1 MFQYSNPPM
10 TLHPY
15 NLVVSPT
22 ALDAHATIFSGQ
34 LFRFNSDDTS
44 NITGVQGQT
53 VIHVS
58 QTPDA
63 IFTKTSS
70 PDPGTLI
77 NDFFA
82 IETIDLDAL
91 AYQWSNI
98 PLFNAAWQ
106 NQPGIR
112 ITKQDPH
119 ECIFAFLCASAAPIS
134 RISQML
140 NTLAR
145 NHGTPLA
152 PGLHAFPTLEQ
163 LLTVTEAD
171 LRSYGFGFRAPRI
184 IAAANYFYTNSI
196 TPAHLAALNYNDL
209 VSTLTKIDGCGRK
222 IADCI
227 ALFAFQHHHAVPV
240 DTHIWKIARN
250 HFVPQLADLSLT
262 PKTYQLAVDAF
273 HDRFGDY
280 AGWAQQIL
288 FYQQAT
294 RKPKSNP

>member
-1 MFQYSNPPM
+1 M
-10 TLHPY
+10 TLHPH

-34 LFRFNSDDTS
+34 LFRFTSDDAA
-44 NITGVQGQT
+44 NITGVQGQN
-53 VIHVS
+53 VIQIT
-58 QTPDA
+58 QTPNA
-63 IFTKTSS
+63 IFTKTSN
-70 PDPGTLI
+70 PDPATLVK
-77 NDFFA
+77 DFFA
-82 IETIDLDAL
+82 LETIDLNKL
-91 AYQWSNI
+91 AEQWSNI
-98 PLFNAAWQ
+98 PLFDAAWQ

-112 ITKQDPH
+112 INKQDPH

-145 NHGTPLA
+145 NHGTLLA

-163 LLTVTEAD
+163 LHSVTETD

-184 IAAANYFYTNSI
+184 IAAANYFHTNSI
-196 TPAHLAALNYNDL
+196 TPAQLAALDYNDL
-209 VSTLTKIDGCGRK
+209 VCTLTKIDGCGRK

-294 RKPKSNP
+294 RNPKSNA

>member
-1 MFQYSNPPM
+1 M
-10 TLHPY
+10 TPHSYKLH
-15 NLVVSPT
+15 VSPS

-34 LFRFNSDDTS
+34 LFRFTQDPIG
-44 NITGVQGQT
+44 NIVGVQGKN
-53 VIHVS
+53 VIQLQ
-58 QTPDA
+58 QTPAA
-63 IFTKTSS
+63 IHAQTSNPNTKFF
-70 PDPGTLI
+70 I

-82 IETIDLDAL
+82 LDTVDIEVIAKK
-91 AYQWSNI
+91 WHSE
-98 PLFNAAWQ
+98 PLFAAAWE

-119 ECIFAFLCASAAPIS
+119 ECLFAFLCASAAPIS

-145 NHGTPLA
+145 HHGTHICENLY
-152 PGLHAFPTLEQ
+152 AFPTIEQ
-163 LLTVTEAD
+163 LLDVTEAE

-184 IAAANYFYTNSI
+184 IAAAHFLVANDISMD
-196 TPAHLAALNYNDL
+196 ALASLSYSEL
-209 VSTLTKIDGCGRK
+209 VATLTKINGCGRK

-227 ALFAFQHHHAVPV
+227 ALFAFGHHHAVPV

-250 HFVPQLADLSLT
+250 HFAPNLADVSLT
-262 PKTYQLAVDAF
+262 PKNYQLAVDAF

-294 RKPKSNP
+294 RKPKSTP

>member
-1 MFQYSNPPM
+1 M
-10 TLHPY
+10 TLHPH
-15 NLVVSPT
+15 NLAVSPT

-34 LFRFNSDDTS
+34 LFRFTSDDAA
-44 NITGVQGQT
+44 NITGVQGQN
-53 VIHVS
+53 VIQVA
-58 QTPDA
+58 QTPDV

-82 IETIDLDAL
+82 LETIDLSAL
-91 AYQWSNI
+91 ACQWSNI
-98 PLFNAAWQ
+98 PLFNTAWQ

-152 PGLHAFPTLEQ
+152 PGLYAFPTLEQ
-163 LLTVTEAD
+163 LLSVTEAD

-184 IAAANYFYTNSI
+184 IAAANYFHTNSI
-196 TPAHLAALNYNDL
+196 TPEHLAALNYNDL
-209 VSTLTKIDGCGRK
+209 VITLTKIDGCGRK

>member
-1 MFQYSNPPM
+1 M
-10 TLHPY
+10 TVHSH

-22 ALDAHATIFSGQ
+22 TLDVNATIFSGQ
-34 LFRFNSDDTS
+34 LFRFQRDDAS
-44 NITGVQGQT
+44 NIIGVQGQNVVHLT
-53 VIHVS
+53 
-58 QTPDA
+58 QNPDSIIA
-63 IFTKTSS
+63 KTTGPN
-70 PDPGTLI
+70 PDTFLK
-77 NDFFA
+77 DFFA
-82 IETIDLDAL
+82 LETIDLNAL
-91 AYQWSNI
+91 ARQWSSI
-98 PLFNAAWQ
+98 PLFATAWQ

-119 ECIFAFLCASAAPIS
+119 ECIFAFLCASAAPIT

-152 PGLHAFPTLEQ
+152 PGLNAFPTLEQ
-163 LLTVTEAD
+163 LLSVTEAD
-171 LRSYGFGFRAPRI
+171 LRFYGFGFRAPRI
-184 IAAANYFYTNSI
+184 VAAARFFQTNSI
-196 TPAHLAALNYNDL
+196 TPTHLAALNYNDL

-227 ALFAFQHHHAVPV
+227 ALFAFGHHHAVPV

-294 RKPKSNP
+294 RKPKPNP

>member
-1 MFQYSNPPM
+1 M
-10 TLHPY
+10 TLHPH

-34 LFRFNSDDTS
+34 MFRFQRDNAS
-44 NITGVQGQT
+44 NIIGVQGQNVVQMT
-53 VIHVS
+53 
-58 QTPDA
+58 QTPDSIIA
-63 IFTKTSS
+63 KTTNPN
-70 PDPGTLI
+70 PDRFLT
-77 NDFFA
+77 DFFA
-82 IETIDLDAL
+82 LETVDLNAL

-98 PLFNAAWQ
+98 PLFYTAWQ

-119 ECIFAFLCASAAPIS
+119 ECIFAFLCASAAPIT

-163 LLTVTEAD
+163 LLSVTEAD

-184 IAAANYFYTNSI
+184 IAAARYFDTNSI
-196 TPAHLAALNYNDL
+196 TPTHLAALNYNDL
-209 VSTLTKIDGCGRK
+209 VNTLTKIDGCGRK

-294 RKPKSNP
+294 RKPKTNP

>member
-1 MFQYSNPPM
+1 M
-10 TLHPY
+10 TPHKHKLHI
-15 NLVVSPT
+15 SPS

-34 LFRFNSDDTS
+34 LFRFTQNPEG
-44 NITGVQGQT
+44 NIIGVQGGNAIQLHQTPAAIHAETSSLDTEIFLNEFFALQT
-53 VIHVS
+53 VDIELLAKNW
-58 QTPDA
+58 QTV
-63 IFTKTSS
+63 
-70 PDPGTLI
+70 
-77 NDFFA
+77 
-82 IETIDLDAL
+82 
-91 AYQWSNI
+91 
-98 PLFNAAWQ
+98 PLFAAAWE

-119 ECIFAFLCASAAPIS
+119 ECLFAFLCASAAPIS

-145 NHGTPLA
+145 HHGTPIGENLY
-152 PGLHAFPTLEQ
+152 AFPTIEQ
-163 LLTVTEAD
+163 LLNVTEAE

-184 IAAANYFYTNSI
+184 VAAAHFLVANDISMD
-196 TPAHLAALNYNDL
+196 ALAGLSYSEL
-209 VSTLTKIDGCGRK
+209 VATLTKIAGCGRK

-227 ALFAFQHHHAVPV
+227 ALFAFGHHHAVPV

-250 HFVPQLADLSLT
+250 HFAPNLADVSLT
-262 PKTYQLAVDAF
+262 PKNYQLAVDAF

-294 RKPKSNP
+294 PKPKSTP

>member
-1 MFQYSNPPM
+1 M

-15 NLVVSPT
+15 NLVISPT

-34 LFRFNSDDTS
+34 LFRFTSDDAA
-44 NITGVQGQT
+44 NISGVQGQN
-53 VIHVS
+53 VIQVT
-58 QTPDA
+58 QTSDG
-63 IFTKTSS
+63 IFAKATNS
-70 PDPGTLI
+70 DPATLI

-82 IETIDLDAL
+82 LETIDLDTL
-91 AYQWSNI
+91 ANQWSNI
-98 PLFNAAWQ
+98 PLFATAWQ

-119 ECIFAFLCASAAPIS
+119 ECIFAFLCASAAPIT

-145 NHGTPLA
+145 IHGTPLA

-163 LLTVTEAD
+163 LLSVTEAD

-184 IAAANYFYTNSI
+184 VAAARYFDTNSI
-196 TPAHLAALNYNDL
+196 TPTHLAALNYNDL

-227 ALFAFQHHHAVPV
+227 ALFAFGHHHAVPV

-262 PKTYQLAVDAF
+262 PKTYQIAVDAF
-273 HDRFGDY
+273 QDRFGDY

-294 RKPKSNP
+294 RKPKTNP